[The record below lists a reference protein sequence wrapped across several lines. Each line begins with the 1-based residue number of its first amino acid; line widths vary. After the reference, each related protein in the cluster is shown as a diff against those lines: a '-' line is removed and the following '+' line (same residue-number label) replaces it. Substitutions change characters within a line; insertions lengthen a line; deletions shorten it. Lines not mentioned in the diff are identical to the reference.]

1 MNILIVAALH
11 GVIALLL
18 LLAAL
23 SRRLGAVT
31 KQPPLYRLFYVS
43 VALIALSALWQ
54 AYSPARSQERVL
66 ADSLSAIGLAVA
78 LGVAWRYWSWLF
90 YE

>member
-11 GVIALLL
+11 GIIALLW

-31 KQPPLYRLFYVS
+31 KQPPLYRLFYLS
-43 VALIALSALWQ
+43 TALISLSALWQ
-54 AYSPARSQERVL
+54 VSAPFDPQQTLL
-66 ADSLSAIGLAVA
+66 ANLLSLIA
-78 LGVAWRYWSWLF
+78 LLIALFAAWRYWSWLL